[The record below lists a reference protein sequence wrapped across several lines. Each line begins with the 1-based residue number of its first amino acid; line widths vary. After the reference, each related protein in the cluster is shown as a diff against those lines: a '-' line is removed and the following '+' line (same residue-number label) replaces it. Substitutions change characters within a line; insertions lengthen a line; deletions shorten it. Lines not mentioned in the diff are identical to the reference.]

1 MKLLAIA
8 TAAGAASLVLAACAA
23 PVLDVAE
30 PPAEERGMARMILL
44 NTTLDPAPDAAEWR
58 GDIGFWHVTNSVR
71 PHARAVCRRAGHDDQ
86 LCERANFAHV
96 TLVRDSRI
104 NAFANHEG
112 NIAFFTGLAE
122 VLGSDAEA
130 AAVLAHEFAHV
141 MLGHVDAM
149 VQNEM
154 TGYLIGA
161 FLGGA
166 LAGAMGVDPQS
177 LGDSFMQTG
186 AEIGRVAYSR
196 EMEIEAD
203 RMAVHILHA
212 AGYPPEA
219 MRDAIVRVHRLAPD
233 ASAFDIPVGFF
244 ETHPRDDRRIAN
256 IMAAIRDAKAGVPLT
271 VKGAQ

>member
-1 MKLLAIA
+1 MKLLA
-8 TAAGAASLVLAACAA
+8 TAMAAALVVAGCAA

-44 NTTLDPAPDAAEWR
+44 NTTLDPAPRDAEWR

-71 PHARAVCRRAGHDDQ
+71 PHAREVCRRTGHDDR

-96 TLVRDSRI
+96 TLVRDPTV
-104 NAFANHEG
+104 NAFADREG
-112 NIAFFTGLAE
+112 NIAFFTGLAD

-154 TGYLIGA
+154 AGHLIGA
-161 FLGGA
+161 FIGGA

-219 MRDAIVRVHRLAPD
+219 MRDAIVRVHRLSPAGR
-233 ASAFDIPVGFF
+233 SFDIPVGFF

-271 VKGAQ
+271 VKGAP